1 MKIILS
7 PAKKMNIDTD
17 TLAYQELPVY
27 LEQTKEILT
36 WLKEKTYEEKQ
47 IIMGT
52 WGIPFEDILEYD
64 EHTRPK
70 FGDDDF
76 DCETHGLPF

>member
-1 MKIILS
+1 MKIIIS

-36 WLKEKTYEEKQ
+36 WLKEKTYEELVRRGYWK
-47 IIMGT
+47 I
-52 WGIPFEDILEYD
+52 
-64 EHTRPK
+64 
-70 FGDDDF
+70 
-76 DCETHGLPF
+76 